1 MGLVLPRAW
10 LCAGLLI
17 GLMMS
22 ATPIEQ
28 ASADAVHGAMAIGQ
42 RTSVPVGYIEF
53 CRRQAA
59 ECRIRSGKAPPILMS
74 RGMEDKL
81 ASVTK
86 LVNRSI
92 RPVSDLAVHGTMEF
106 WSYPDSAVG
115 DCEDYVLLKRQM
127 LNLAGVSL
135 SNLLI
140 TVVKKKD
147 GEGHAVLTVKT
158 DKGDYVLDNLNDDVK
173 LWSETGYRFLKRQS
187 STDTGRWV
195 AILEHPDVLVGA
207 VD

>member
-1 MGLVLPRAW
+1 MGLVIPRAW
-10 LCAGLLI
+10 LCAGLLL

-22 ATPIEQ
+22 ATPMEK
-28 ASADAVHGAMAIGQ
+28 ASADAVSGAMATGQ
-42 RTSVPVGYIEF
+42 RSSIPVGHVEF
-53 CRRQAA
+53 CRRHAS
-59 ECRIRSGKAPPILMS
+59 ECRIRSGRVPPVLLS
-74 RGMEDKL
+74 RGVEDKL

-86 LVNRSI
+86 LVNGSI
-92 RPVSDLAVHGTMEF
+92 KPVSDLAAHGMMEF
-106 WSYPDSAVG
+106 WSYPDSALG
-115 DCEDYVLLKRQM
+115 DCEDYVLLKRRM
-127 LNLAGVSL
+127 LNLEGISL

-158 DKGDYVLDNLNDDVK
+158 DKGDYVLDNLNDEVK
-173 LWSETGYRFLKRQS
+173 LWSKTGYRFLKRQS

-195 AILEHPDVLVGA
+195 AILEYRDVLVGA

>member
-1 MGLVLPRAW
+1 
-10 LCAGLLI
+10 
-17 GLMMS
+17 MMS
-22 ATPIEQ
+22 ATPMEQ
-28 ASADAVHGAMAIGQ
+28 ASADAVSGAMAIGQ
-42 RTSVPVGYIEF
+42 PTSVPVGYIEF
-53 CRRQAA
+53 CRRYAA
-59 ECRIRSGKAPPILMS
+59 ECRIRSGDVPPVVMS
-74 RGMEDKL
+74 GGMEDKL
-81 ASVTK
+81 ASITR

-92 RPVSDLAVHGTMEF
+92 KPASDLAVHGTMEF
-106 WSYPDSAVG
+106 WSYPDNARG

-127 LNLAGVSL
+127 LELQGISL

-147 GEGHAVLTVKT
+147 GEGHAVLTIRT

-187 STDTGRWV
+187 STDTERWV
-195 AILEHPDVLVGA
+195 AIRGHPDVLVGA

>member
-1 MGLVLPRAW
+1 MGLVIPRAW

-22 ATPIEQ
+22 ATPMEK
-28 ASADAVHGAMAIGQ
+28 ASADAVPGAMATGQ
-42 RTSVPVGYIEF
+42 RTSIPVGYMEF

-59 ECRIRSGKAPPILMS
+59 ECRIRSGKIPPILMTS
-74 RGMEDKL
+74 GMEDKL

-92 RPVSDLAVHGTMEF
+92 KPVSDFAVHGTMEF
-106 WSYPDSAVG
+106 WSYPVSAIG

-127 LNLAGVSL
+127 LNLEGISL

-140 TVVKKKD
+140 TVVRKKD

-187 STDTGRWV
+187 STHTGRWV